1 MAIGGGIIGAW
12 MTTRDPFWMMSA
24 GLGGI
29 ISTAAGLD
37 VYMPAMTF
45 AIAFVAC
52 AFIMPASAKFIEK
65 MGIDDAV
72 GAVTVHGTLGAV
84 GLIAVGI
91 FASGIPATTAEGAT
105 QISFIG
111 QLIGTI
117 VMFLIGFVPGLVF
130 ASIFKSM
137 GILRV
142 SEKVER
148 DGLDISEVP
157 AVAYPVE

>member
-1 MAIGGGIIGAW
+1 MAISGGVIGAW

-29 ISTAAGLD
+29 IATASGLD
-37 VYMPAMTF
+37 VFWLPMTF

-84 GLIAVGI
+84 GLIGVGI
-91 FASGIPATTAEGAT
+91 FASGVPATAAEGAT

-117 VMFLIGFVPGLVF
+117 VMALIGFVPGLLF
-130 ASIFKSM
+130 ASIFKAM

-157 AVAYPVE
+157 ATAYPVE